1 MCYSAS
7 VESSHR
13 HLQRD
18 LFARPVFPAY
28 QRLFHDRAAGQ
39 KVKVPRAMEADFLLA
54 STPEEA
60 NIATLIEQYRAAE
73 EMRLEQ
79 EVFTQRKRLA
89 DAERKLAVKLTK
101 TAEKERG
108 VATRQAEKF
117 RTQLAD
123 VHRTESKPLDTRI
136 FPDSYAHIM
145 FVENGERVLRPMRY
159 GLRPAG
165 MPASIDEDL
174 TLFNSRKNKL
184 TKFWR
189 GQFGHTHAVA
199 IWHSFFEH
207 VDRQGKDVVLQFNPI
222 PSDVMMVACLYSH
235 WTPPPGSDEQPL
247 WSFSVITDEPPPEV
261 LAAGHDRCIIPIK
274 ASNLDAWLS
283 PDPANLQEQQEIL
296 DDRVRLFYEHQ
307 RMAA

>member
-28 QRLFHDRAAGQ
+28 QRLFHDRADGQ
-39 KVKVPRAMEADFLLA
+39 KIKVPRAMEADFLRA

-60 NIATLIEQYRAAE
+60 DIAPLIEQYRAAE
-73 EMRLEQ
+73 VMRLEQ
-79 EVFTQRKRLA
+79 EVFAQRKRLA
-89 DAERKLAVKLTK
+89 DAERKLGAKFTK

-108 VATRQAEKF
+108 VATRQAEKYL
-117 RTQLAD
+117 TQLGD
-123 VHRTESKPLDTRI
+123 VHRVEPKPLDTRI
-136 FPDSYAHIM
+136 FPDSYAHIIV
-145 FVENGERVLRPMRY
+145 VENGERVLRPMRY

-165 MPASIDEDL
+165 MPASIDDDL
-174 TLFNSRKNKL
+174 TLFNSRRPKL
-184 TKFWR
+184 TKFWAR
-189 GQFGHTHAVA
+189 QFGHTHGVA
-199 IWHSFFEH
+199 IWRSFFEH
-207 VDRQGKDVVLQFNPI
+207 VDRSGKDVVLQFNPT

-247 WSFSVITDEPPPEV
+247 WSFSAITDEPPPEV

-274 ASNLDAWLS
+274 AANLDAWLN
-283 PDPANLQEQQEIL
+283 PDPANLQEQQDIL
-296 DDRVRLFYEHQ
+296 DDRVRFFYEHE